1 MLNLKTRDKI
11 LEEALRQFN
20 HQGLNSVGVRD
31 IARSMEISPGN
42 LSYHFPKKEDLILTL
57 LDAYS
62 RSNSDYYSEY
72 TEGASTIG
80 RFLQLFSSIFHNQYK
95 YRGVFVGNQEINQ
108 MIKTRNF
115 DYAEIEKGRKEI
127 LESIFRNLEKSGQI
141 KANDEDVK
149 FLVSFMTLF
158 GRFWIQEAFLLPR
171 NQSQKSII
179 SHYLGMLKHQLS
191 LFATSKGRKSID
203 SLS

>member
-1 MLNLKTRDKI
+1 MKTRERI

-72 TEGASTIG
+72 SEGDPTIG

-95 YRGVFVGNQEINQ
+95 YRGVFVGNKEINE
-108 MIKTRNF
+108 MIRTRNF
-115 DYAEIEKGRKEI
+115 NYAEIEKGRTHL
-127 LESIFRNLEKSGQI
+127 LEDIFRKLEQAGQI
-141 KANDEDVK
+141 KADDGDIK

-179 SHYLGMLKHQLS
+179 SHYLSMLEHQLS
-191 LFATSKGRKSID
+191 LFATSKGRKSIN
-203 SLS
+203 SSI